1 MTTPQTPTLN
11 ATATASL
18 SIGQALRLKAEMIV
32 CEKES
37 LSLDVVAEM
46 SPEDAQLLFHELR
59 VHQIELEMQNEEL
72 RRAALALDAERTRY
86 FDLYDMAPV
95 SYCTLDEQGLILQA
109 NMTAANLLGVT
120 RSEMVNQ
127 SVTRFIFSDD
137 QDIYYLHQKQHALSD
152 QPRSCELRMVKNNG
166 TLLWV
171 KLQVT
176 TTRPPGKEALHRVV
190 LADISER
197 KLAEVALQLSDHALK
212 AISQGVLITTPDQ
225 RILSANHAFESI
237 TGYCEKDILGL
248 NCRFLQ
254 GPLTEPA
261 TVQAIH
267 VAMQEGRT
275 FTGEILNY
283 RKDGFPF
290 WNELSISPVQDVQGV
305 LTHFIGVTRDISER
319 KAMQVARDEALDRLQ
334 KIAGH
339 IPGVVY
345 QYLLRP
351 DGSSCF
357 PFASEKIKSI
367 YRLSPEE
374 VREDAAKVFAII
386 HPDDHVAI
394 TVSILQS
401 AQDLT
406 AWSHEYRVRF
416 EDGTVRW
423 LLGNALPQRQDDGG
437 TLWHGFITDI
447 TERRQVEETLRD
459 HSRQLRALSRHVLQA
474 QETERRR
481 LAIELHDE
489 LGQSLTAIK
498 INLQAHERFKDQMP
512 SDLFAENIRIV
523 EDALQQVRRLSLA
536 LRPSMLDDLGL
547 LPALRWIAEQSAARG
562 GFTVTIDSAIPL
574 ERLAPEIETA
584 CFRIVQEA
592 LTNIIRHA
600 HAARVAIELLQE
612 GGSLLLCVRDDGVGF
627 DIAAMHERALA
638 GGSIGVL
645 GMQERAVLIGGELE
659 IVSNATKGSAIRVR
673 CPMRLRGVQ
682 P

>member
-1 MTTPQTPTLN
+1 VQ
-11 ATATASL
+11 
-18 SIGQALRLKAEMIV
+18 
-32 CEKES
+32 
-37 LSLDVVAEM
+37 
-46 SPEDAQLLFHELR
+46 DA
-59 VHQIELEMQNEEL
+59 
-72 RRAALALDAERTRY
+72 
-86 FDLYDMAPV
+86 
-95 SYCTLDEQGLILQA
+95 
-109 NMTAANLLGVT
+109 
-120 RSEMVNQ
+120 
-127 SVTRFIFSDD
+127 
-137 QDIYYLHQKQHALSD
+137 K
-152 QPRSCELRMVKNNG
+152 
-166 TLLWV
+166 
-171 KLQVT
+171 
-176 TTRPPGKEALHRVV
+176 
-190 LADISER
+190 
-197 KLAEVALQLSDHALK
+197 
-212 AISQGVLITTPDQ
+212 GVL
-225 RILSANHAFESI
+225 S
-237 TGYCEKDILGL
+237 
-248 NCRFLQ
+248 
-254 GPLTEPA
+254 
-261 TVQAIH
+261 
-267 VAMQEGRT
+267 
-275 FTGEILNY
+275 
-283 RKDGFPF
+283 
-290 WNELSISPVQDVQGV
+290 
-305 LTHFIGVTRDISER
+305 HFIGVTRDITER
-319 KAMQVARDEALDRLQ
+319 KVLQAARDEALDCLQ

-339 IPGVVY
+339 IPGLVY

-357 PFASEKIKSI
+357 PFASEKINSI
-367 YRLSPEE
+367 YRLTPEE
-374 VREDAAKVFAII
+374 VREDAAKVFALI
-386 HPDDHVAI
+386 HPDDHVAV

-416 EDGTVRW
+416 GDGTVRW

-447 TERRQVEETLRD
+447 TERRQAEETLRD
-459 HSRQLRALSRHVLQA
+459 HARQLRALSRHVLQA

-512 SDLFAENIRIV
+512 CDLFAENIRIV

-600 HAARVAIELLQE
+600 HASQVAIEVRQE
-612 GGSLLLCVRDDGVGF
+612 GRSLLLCVRDDGIGF
-627 DIAAMHERALA
+627 DIAAMRERALA

-659 IVSNATKGSAIRVR
+659 MVSNVVKGSSIRLR
-673 CPMRLRGVQ
+673 CPLRLRGVQ

>member
-1 MTTPQTPTLN
+1 
-11 ATATASL
+11 
-18 SIGQALRLKAEMIV
+18 
-32 CEKES
+32 
-37 LSLDVVAEM
+37 
-46 SPEDAQLLFHELR
+46 
-59 VHQIELEMQNEEL
+59 
-72 RRAALALDAERTRY
+72 
-86 FDLYDMAPV
+86 
-95 SYCTLDEQGLILQA
+95 
-109 NMTAANLLGVT
+109 
-120 RSEMVNQ
+120 
-127 SVTRFIFSDD
+127 
-137 QDIYYLHQKQHALSD
+137 
-152 QPRSCELRMVKNNG
+152 
-166 TLLWV
+166 
-171 KLQVT
+171 
-176 TTRPPGKEALHRVV
+176 
-190 LADISER
+190 
-197 KLAEVALQLSDHALK
+197 
-212 AISQGVLITTPDQ
+212 
-225 RILSANHAFESI
+225 
-237 TGYCEKDILGL
+237 
-248 NCRFLQ
+248 
-254 GPLTEPA
+254 
-261 TVQAIH
+261 
-267 VAMQEGRT
+267 
-275 FTGEILNY
+275 
-283 RKDGFPF
+283 
-290 WNELSISPVQDVQGV
+290 
-305 LTHFIGVTRDISER
+305 
-319 KAMQVARDEALDRLQ
+319 MQVARDEALDRLQ